1 MYDCKRYFLTDPKL
15 AERVLQVVVVDKAG
29 VFRQRELHSK
39 GLETRVGLH
48 QKLCS
53 FILGNLQGDRFCFDL
68 VDNRD
73 RLICL
78 QGSFCKLRRCD
89 LLEL

>member
-1 MYDCKRYFLTDPKL
+1 
-15 AERVLQVVVVDKAG
+15 VVVVDKAG

-39 GLETRVGLH
+39 GLETRVGPH

-68 VDNRD
+68 VDNGD

-78 QGSFCKLRRCD
+78 QRIFVQITKMRSDRVMIHAGSV
-89 LLEL
+89 